1 MPRRVTPVIG
11 FVLGIFAGVG
21 AMLATTSL
29 DAGQAELRQQIE
41 HQPPTRLITI
51 PAPRGQ
57 ARLEGSGRDERL
69 LQPPPGLVFF
79 KDVVSDGCWLAALGD
94 RNEAIALA
102 VAPPTA
108 CK

>member
-1 MPRRVTPVIG
+1 MPRRVSPVIG
-11 FVLGIFAGVG
+11 FVLGTFVGVG
-21 AMLATTSL
+21 GMLATARL
-29 DAGQAELRQQIE
+29 DAGQADLRRQIE
-41 HQPPTRLITI
+41 QQPPTRLITI

-57 ARLEGSGRDERL
+57 TRLEGSGLDERL
-69 LQPPPGLVFF
+69 IQPPPGLVFF

-102 VAPPTA
+102 VAPPAA